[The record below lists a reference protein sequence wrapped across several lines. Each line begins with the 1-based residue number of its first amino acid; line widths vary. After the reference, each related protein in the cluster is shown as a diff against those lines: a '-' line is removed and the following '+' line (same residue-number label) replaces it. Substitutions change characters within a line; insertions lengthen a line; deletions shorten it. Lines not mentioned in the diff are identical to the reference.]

1 MGPMSKT
8 LSEYRSTL
16 GEVLRYEP
24 TDEFTKKLLTALGLE
39 WREEVKWS
47 LPLRVGFPGGQTI
60 KGGYIEDADGQLV
73 VDFGDD
79 SWLPGHSLRGLQR
92 ILTAANAELSR
103 QVPTPLPPY
112 WRQGDNPK

>member
-1 MGPMSKT
+1 MSKT

-24 TDEFTKKLLTALGLE
+24 TSEFTKKLLTALGLE

-47 LPLRVGFPGGQTI
+47 LPLRLRDNEHDYGGL
-60 KGGYIEDADGQLV
+60 GYSVTDADDAHVLFLGETGGGELEA
-73 VDFGDD
+73 FK
-79 SWLPGHSLRGLQR
+79 R

-103 QVPTPLPPY
+103 QHPATPLF

>member
-1 MGPMSKT
+1 MSKT

-47 LPLRVGFPGGQTI
+47 LPLKVIHDGPHEDSFYSI
-60 KGGYIEDADGQLV
+60 IDADDRVLLDEIHLFDNEV
-73 VDFGDD
+73 E
-79 SWLPGHSLRGLQR
+79 RLQR
-92 ILTAANAELSR
+92 ILTAANAELLRSS
-103 QVPTPLPPY
+103 QSPTPLPPY